1 MNIDNEHWEQ
11 LKENL
16 NGKFEIIEDTT
27 EDLMMD
33 TGEGEIKSGEQNVL
47 IVKTPMG
54 EIKVVREVKP
64 KVLDKKTI
72 FSHRQGQSAQTEY
85 KFSATEKTYKL
96 RLYKQDDMGE
106 WQELNEES
114 LKGMI

>member
-1 MNIDNEHWEQ
+1 MNIDNEHWEE

-16 NGKFEIIEDTT
+16 KGKFEISEDTT

-33 TGEGEIKSGEQNVL
+33 TGEGEIKSGEKNIL

-54 EIKVVREVKP
+54 EIKLVREIKP
-64 KVLDKKTI
+64 KVIDKKFI

-85 KFSATEKTYKL
+85 KFSDTEKTYKL
-96 RLYKQDDMGE
+96 RLYKQDDFGE
-106 WQELNEES
+106 WQELNEQS
-114 LKGMI
+114 ISGLV